1 MRRIAAVALA
11 AALTAAVG
19 LMPSAPAHA
28 IPPPPNLLC
37 ANDFSTN
44 NLTGWS
50 QSGGAWA
57 VTGGVYRQSSTS
69 ATNARSWYQ
78 EEFFSHEAKAKL
90 KLVSAP
96 RPTSFVAFTI
106 AVRGANTSYRLV
118 LQARSVAQL
127 QYVNNGVVTV
137 LASQAQPVSVGT
149 TYSVQM
155 GITSTSVYGM
165 VDGLM
170 LFGGS
175 IPLPAGGHFI
185 GGIGFATGRAA
196 ATFDDLSVTIFGPR
210 DVPPCPTTP

>member
-1 MRRIAAVALA
+1 MRRTAAIALA
-11 AALTAAVG
+11 AALTATVG
-19 LMPSAPAHA
+19 LVAATPAHA

-37 ANDFSTN
+37 ANDFSTT

-50 QSGGAWA
+50 RSGGAWA

-69 ATNARSWYQ
+69 APNAHSWYQ

-127 QYVNNGVVTV
+127 QFVDNGVVTV
-137 LASQAQPVSVGT
+137 LASQAQPVAVGT
-149 TYSVQM
+149 TYAVQM
-155 GITSTSVYGM
+155 GIMSTSVYGM
-165 VDGLM
+165 VGGLM
-170 LFGGS
+170 LFGGAV
-175 IPLPAGGHFI
+175 PVPTGGHFI
-185 GGIGFATGRAA
+185 GGVGFATGRAA
-196 ATFDDLSVTIFGPR
+196 ATFDDLSVTIFGPL